1 MRINI
6 TTTIDIETNED
17 ELYITQEQI
26 DEAYNEFH
34 KIIKKAYEM
43 KDLTDFLFINTDT
56 NNEIENEV
64 EE

>member
-26 DEAYNEFH
+26 DEAYVEFR
-34 KIIKKAYEM
+34 KIIKKAHETQDITAFM
-43 KDLTDFLFINTDT
+43 FINTDT